1 MASLHLKKKVET
13 TWSAISGDIRNGEG
27 VANGTIITDT
37 LKDGREFSVV
47 AVHNDA
53 YHENE
58 VSFVFLKC
66 PFRKQMNSDGKNAGG
81 WKESELRAELKE
93 FFALLPDDLRA
104 VIKKKKTVQIING
117 EKVKC
122 KDKLWIPTEYEMF
135 GESYYGEQ
143 SETDTV
149 QFDYFKDRKNR
160 MIAVEGEDD
169 YAWVWLATPHAS
181 NATYFCN
188 VSDNGNAY
196 SYYASDSFGV
206 APGFTIR

>member
-1 MASLHLKKKVET
+1 MAILHLKKEVET
-13 TWSAISGDIRNGEG
+13 SWKAIAGDIRNGEG
-27 VANGTIITDT
+27 IATGTVFSDK
-37 LKDGREFSVV
+37 LKDGREFSAV

-93 FFALLPDDLRA
+93 FFALLPDDLQA

-169 YAWVWLATPHAS
+169 YAWVWLATPYAS
-181 NATYFCN
+181 NTTHFCY
-188 VSDNGNAY
+188 VSLNGGAISGSASY
-196 SYYASDSFGV
+196 SYGV

>member
-1 MASLHLKKKVET
+1 MALFIKKQET
-13 TWSAISGDIRNGEG
+13 EISWAAIAENIRNGKKI
-27 VANGTIITDT
+27 VPGTIIKDV
-37 LKDGREFSVV
+37 LKDGREFSVA

-66 PFRKQMNSDGKNAGG
+66 PFRKQMNSDSENAGG

-93 FFALLPDDLRA
+93 FFALLPDDLQA

-169 YAWVWLATPHAS
+169 YAWVWLATPSASSTTAFCYVNYGGYASYYGAS
-181 NATYFCN
+181 N
-188 VSDNGNAY
+188 
-196 SYYASDSFGV
+196 SFGV
-206 APGFTIR
+206 APGFAIR